1 MSTTVT
7 TRSGELREA
16 LREALREEMQR
27 DESVIVLGED
37 MAGGGG
43 VPGHERRDAWGGVA
57 GVTRGLVA
65 EFGRERVLD
74 TPISEA
80 AFMGAAVGSAMTGLR
95 PVAELQFID
104 FLGVCLDQIV
114 NQGAKVRY
122 MHGGWDI
129 EVPMVVRCMIGA
141 GVRAAGHQS
150 QSCYSTF
157 AHFPGLKVVVPS
169 TPADAKGLMLSAIR
183 DPNPVIYCEHSL
195 LYAVVDEIPDGD
207 CAVPLGRADVK
218 REGADVTVVACGLM
232 VHRALDAAKALE
244 RDGIDVEVLDL
255 RTVAPLDEEAIVASV
270 RKTGRLVVVD
280 EDNPVCSIASEVV
293 AIASRG
299 AFDALAAAPRM
310 VTAPH
315 APVPFSAP
323 LEDHYI
329 PSADAVAEAVRAV
342 VGGPAPSGA

>member
-1 MSTTVT
+1 MSTAVT
-7 TRSGELREA
+7 TRTGELREA
-16 LREALREEMQR
+16 LREALREEMER
-27 DESVIVLGED
+27 DRSVIVMGED

-57 GVTRGLVA
+57 GVTRGLV
-65 EFGRERVLD
+65 EQFGRERILD

-80 AFMGAAVGSAMTGLR
+80 AFMGAAVGAAMTGLK

-104 FLGVCLDQIV
+104 FMGVCLDQLV

-122 MHGGWDI
+122 MHGGGQI

-141 GVRAAGHQS
+141 GVRAGGHQS

-157 AHFPGLKVVVPS
+157 AHFPGLKVVVPA

-183 DPNPVIYCEHSL
+183 DPNPVIFCEHSL
-195 LYAVVDEIPDGD
+195 LYAVVDEIPEGD

-232 VHRALDAAKALE
+232 VHRALEAAAALE
-244 RDGIDVEVLDL
+244 REGVDTEVVDL
-255 RTVAPLDEEAIVASV
+255 RTVAPLDAEAILASV

-293 AIASRG
+293 AIASRD
-299 AFDALAAAPRM
+299 AFDALRAAPRT
-310 VTAPH
+310 VTPPH

-323 LEDHYI
+323 LEDLYI
-329 PSADAVAEAVRAV
+329 PGADAVADAVRTAL
-342 VGGPAPSGA
+342 GRA